1 MLSVSSKPNFKN
13 PTGSISA
20 SVGSKG
26 KARSTTQSVISDGIL
41 TVDGKEIDTR
51 TVNTNTENTLH
62 QLDKIFDKKK
72 LEYHQGI
79 GIFCFHI
86 IQH

>member
-41 TVDGKEIDTR
+41 TVDGKS
-51 TVNTNTENTLH
+51 TLER
-62 QLDKIFDKKK
+62 IRNNV
-72 LEYHQGI
+72 
-79 GIFCFHI
+79 C
-86 IQH
+86 